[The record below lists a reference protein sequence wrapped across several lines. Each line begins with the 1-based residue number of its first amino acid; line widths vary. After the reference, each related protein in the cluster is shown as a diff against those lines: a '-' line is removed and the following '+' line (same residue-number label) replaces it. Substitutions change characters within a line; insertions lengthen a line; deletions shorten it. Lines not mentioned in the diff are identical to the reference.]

1 MSELLLCQSFLQTKK
16 EIPAAGTS
24 IGNVDVESVEI
35 TAVPEPASL
44 LLLGAGLGAV
54 GLIVRRKK

>member
-1 MSELLLCQSFLQTKK
+1 VLFRERIPEAFTGPAQIEFDAISLQS
-16 EIPAAGTS
+16 
-24 IGNVDVESVEI
+24 

-54 GLIVRRKK
+54 AARRRGRHRGRH